1 MHEHADSAY
10 ALGLL
15 RGSGKWF
22 GNDLGNIQQIWGGPF
37 AVGRQNLLAINS
49 NDAILKLSYPRPSR
63 LYDGY

>member
-1 MHEHADSAY
+1 MSTPIRAY

-49 NDAILKLSYPRPSR
+49 NDAIPQVIVPEA
-63 LYDGY
+63 

>member
-1 MHEHADSAY
+1 MSTPIWAY

-49 NDAILKLSYPRPSR
+49 NDAHRKVIVPEA
-63 LYDGY
+63 